1 MKCFYVLVGLMMIA
15 AGSAM
20 AQGQVQVIENVL
32 FSSNSVEDPVRSL
45 TFGFGAE
52 YTDSVDF
59 ANGEQILPPFFPP
72 EGLFAYFAIKDKR
85 GGEDFGTK
93 DVRGIPDSVKGGTID
108 HFSQEWL
115 IRLKRG
121 VGQELSIAFQFP
133 LLRGLDSVNFQAVQA
148 GANFNHTF
156 TTRGTVKIPNNL
168 ITSLK
173 MTAYYNYD
181 RALSVPLAP
190 REEGPAG
197 VQLYPNPV
205 RSGRSVTLAATI
217 PSGSHVEVS
226 NVYGSV
232 VESRSL
238 GDGDENP
245 QITLPA
251 LPAGAYMVR
260 VLDRGERVI
269 GQGRLMIT
277 E

>member
-1 MKCFYVLVGLMMIA
+1 MKRFYVLAGLMMMV
-15 AGSAM
+15 AGNAM
-20 AQGQVQVIENVL
+20 AQVQVVENVL

-45 TFGFGAE
+45 AFGYGSD

-59 ANGEQILPPFFPP
+59 SKGEQILPPFFPP

-93 DVRGIPDSVKGGTID
+93 DVRAIPDSVKGGTID
-108 HFSQEWL
+108 HFTLEWL

-121 VGQELSIAFQFP
+121 VGQELSISFQFP
-133 LLRGLDSVNFQAVQA
+133 LLRGIDSVNFQSVQA

-156 TTRGTVKIPNNL
+156 TERGTVKIPNNL
-168 ITSLK
+168 ITALK
-173 MTAYYNYD
+173 MTAYYNHE
-181 RALSVPLAP
+181 RVLSVPLAA
-190 REEGPAG
+190 RETGPAG
-197 VQLYPNPV
+197 VQLYPNPA
-205 RSGRSVTLAATI
+205 RSGRSVTLAANV
-217 PSGSHVEVS
+217 PSGSYIEVS
-226 NVYGSV
+226 DVYGSI

-238 GDGDENP
+238 LDGDENP

-260 VLDRGERVI
+260 VLDRGEKVI